1 MLVGRHPVAQLGGD
15 RLKVARASKL
25 LGAEAFGHL
34 ACELRDVTLLGC
46 VDEDSLHAERLQLG
60 CTCSAAFRIPVNP
73 RHVPTLFALRPRS
86 VGSSDMA
93 VAWARALSLEHGL
106 RRSPLIACGLVPG
119 GPPCAAPSL
128 KTAHEGKA
136 LRSSLVCRVRVP
148 SPASASAV
156 DARAAGTAGRNAAS
170 RVPSCPTRTAPAS
183 ASRPSSRVA
192 AAATRRRTSTI
203 GKPSFARLSARPSPA
218 RLRR

>member
-1 MLVGRHPVAQLGGD
+1 MLVGRHPVAQLGGN
-15 RLKVARASKL
+15 RLKVARASKLL

-46 VDEDSLHAERLQLG
+46 VDEDSLHADRLQLG
-60 CTCSAAFRIPVNP
+60 CSCSAAFRIPLNP

-93 VAWARALSLEHGL
+93 VA
-106 RRSPLIACGLVPG
+106 RRQG
-119 GPPCAAPSL
+119 APVV
-128 KTAHEGKA
+128 A
-136 LRSSLVCRVRVP
+136 RVP
-148 SPASASAV
+148 RSRPFPRV
-156 DARAAGTAGRNAAS
+156 GERRGRPRGGTAGRNAAS
-170 RVPSCPTRTAPAS
+170 RVPSCATRTASAS

-203 GKPSFARLSARPSPA
+203 GEPSFARLSARPSPA